1 MLFDLILDY
10 LWTRLPVVA
19 TVGDSF
25 GDCLDA
31 EGLGRGVPPEDV
43 DALERALEE
52 MLYDEAA
59 VAAARERVRAFAERF
74 RWRSVLASLLEFC
87 ARPARAQDLALTGG
101 AAGSS
106 GRALQEFDDVAPPH
120 AFVVDA
126 VLGLAIVA
134 NFARDDEFGVVG
146 KRTARAAIAVV
157 KMQGNARRS
166 SPGC

>member
-1 MLFDLILDY
+1 MQTNLLIYRPRILDY
-10 LWTRLPVVA
+10 LWAGLPVVA

-59 VAAARERVRAFAERF
+59 AAAARERVRAFAERF
-74 RWRSVLASLLEFC
+74 RWRSALAPLLEFC

-106 GRALQEFDDVAPPH
+106 GLRSRAYPRPRPSAGRDLAL
-120 AFVVDA
+120 VVEYMRA
-126 VLGLAIVA
+126 GGPREVLRRARGRVRRVLA
-134 NFARDDEFGVVG
+134 R
-146 KRTARAAIAVV
+146 
-157 KMQGNARRS
+157 
-166 SPGC
+166 